1 MDIILWILICS
12 LYLISILSIVYIF
25 TIAKSFFYEA
35 PYVPISNSF
44 LAYISKYLDLK
55 DNDHLI
61 DIGSGDGKVLR
72 YINKHTKLKNLSL
85 TGLEKS
91 SILSLFSIILGPR
104 NITYINKSMFEHEY
118 SKYNKVYMYLTGDI
132 TSRIIEKLVQEM
144 PKGSII
150 VSVIFSYTSE
160 IMNKYNIEIKN
171 ITINNKRY
179 NIYILKT

>member
-1 MDIILWILICS
+1 
-12 LYLISILSIVYIF
+12 
-25 TIAKSFFYEA
+25 
-35 PYVPISNSF
+35 
-44 LAYISKYLDLK
+44 
-55 DNDHLI
+55 
-61 DIGSGDGKVLR
+61 
-72 YINKHTKLKNLSL
+72 
-85 TGLEKS
+85 
-91 SILSLFSIILGPR
+91 
-104 NITYINKSMFEHEY
+104 MFEHEY